1 MLEKFKSRKF
11 LMTLLSGV
19 VGILTLFGVAD
30 GTTELVY
37 SIGMI
42 IIPTVVYI
50 LTEGKID
57 ANSVKQ
63 IINTVDQIVDK
74 IEEED
79 DKNEK

>member
-11 LMTLLSGV
+11 LMTLLSVV

-30 GTTELVY
+30 DTTELVY

-63 IINTVDQIVDK
+63 IISTVDIS
-74 IEEED
+74 
-79 DKNEK
+79 